1 MKMRK
6 RLLNDDRMNEISNP
20 FYDFIENYIE
30 DNIVYSYLAVWIGT
44 KYTMNAMWEHPFDT
58 HLHDAVNSL
67 CDIDRFDID
76 MKKLNQELKN
86 NLV

>member
-30 DNIVYSYLAVWIGT
+30 DSIVYSYLAVWIGT
-44 KYTMNAMWEHPFDT
+44 KYTMNAMWEYPFDT
-58 HLHDAVNSL
+58 HLHDAVN
-67 CDIDRFDID
+67 
-76 MKKLNQELKN
+76 
-86 NLV
+86 